1 MSFYACIFMHMTI
14 LFHLLRL
21 IRSHHPN
28 QITKFPW
35 TVAFKK
41 NIFIYLFHR
50 AGFSLRLV
58 ESFSCGV

>member
-1 MSFYACIFMHMTI
+1 MSFYACIFMHMAI

-41 NIFIYLFHR
+41 KIFIYLFHR
-50 AGFSLRLV
+50 AGF
-58 ESFSCGV
+58 